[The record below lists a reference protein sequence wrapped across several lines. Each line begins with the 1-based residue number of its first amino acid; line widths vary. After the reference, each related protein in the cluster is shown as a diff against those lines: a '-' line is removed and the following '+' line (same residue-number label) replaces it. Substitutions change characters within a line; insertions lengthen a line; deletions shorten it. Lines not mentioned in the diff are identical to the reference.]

1 MKTAEKKYLRF
12 RVACVGFIF
21 GLFLAVICGKAA
33 YLQIYHGPW
42 LSDMAAGQ
50 YEASVRSS
58 GKRGT
63 IYDRKMSEL
72 AVSIPVTSI
81 AAYPKRLTNP
91 TKVAA
96 SLAKPLKINRRALNK
111 RLRSKKSFVW
121 IKRQATPREVEQIK
135 KLNIEGIGFIPEYNR
150 FYPQKTLAAQ
160 VIGFTGVDG
169 EGLEGVEHY
178 YNRSLKGTTSERT
191 FLRDAFGHRIVSD
204 DKVTPDFSG
213 QNLILTIDQ
222 SIQFIAEK
230 TLKDTV
236 KEYEAK
242 GGVVIVM
249 EPKTGAILAMAQYP
263 EFNPNAYRKFKTD
276 HWRNKAITDA
286 IEPGSTLKIFSAT
299 AAIESGG
306 LSPHTIFFCENGSYR
321 IGRKV
326 VRDIKAHG
334 WLSLQQIIKY
344 SSNIGVIK
352 LSEDVGAEPLYKTLK
367 QFGFGSKTGF
377 DAPGE
382 TPGSLTHYRKWRR
395 MDTSAIAFGY
405 GVAVSPLQLIT
416 AVSAIANGGVLVQP
430 YLVSHIT
437 DQDNQII
444 KSFAS
449 RKMQR
454 VISQGTSK
462 KIRNILKTVVSEGGT
477 GSRAAID
484 GYSVCGKTGTA
495 KKLGADGTYSTKNY
509 VASFIGFAPA
519 ENPAI
524 SVLVII
530 DEPQTEYYGGIVSA
544 PAFRQI
550 AQETLNYL
558 NIHPDS
564 LGDHLAVKQQSEGRI

>member
-1 MKTAEKKYLRF
+1 MKSTGRKYLRI
-12 RVACVGFIF
+12 RVACVGLIF
-21 GLFLAVICGKAA
+21 SLFLAVICGKAA

-50 YEASVRSS
+50 YEASVKSS

-81 AAYPKRLTNP
+81 AAYPKQLKNTARA
-91 TKVAA
+91 AA
-96 SLAKPLKINRRALNK
+96 SIAKPLKINRRSLQK
-111 RLRSKKSFVW
+111 RLQSKKSFVW
-121 IKRQATPREVEQIK
+121 IKRQATPREVEQVK
-135 KLNIEGIGFIPEYNR
+135 KLNIDGIGFIPEYNR

-178 YNRSLKGTTSERT
+178 YNRTLKGSTSERT

-213 QNLILTIDQ
+213 HNLILTIDQ
-222 SIQFIAEK
+222 SVQFIVEK
-230 TLKDTV
+230 TLEDTV
-236 KEYEAK
+236 KEYEAS
-242 GGVVIVM
+242 GGMVIVM
-249 EPKTGAILAMAQYP
+249 QPKTGAILAMAQYP
-263 EFNPNAYRKFKTD
+263 DFNPNDYRNFKTD
-276 HWRNKAITDA
+276 HWRNRAVTDA
-286 IEPGSTLKIFSAT
+286 IEPGSTMKIFSAT

-321 IGRKV
+321 IGRKI

-352 LSEDVGAEPLYKTLK
+352 LSEDIGAERLYKTLK

-382 TPGSLTHYRKWRR
+382 TPGSLLHYRKWRR

-405 GVAVSPLQLIT
+405 GVAVSPLQLVT
-416 AVSAIANGGVLVQP
+416 AVSAIANKGVLVQP

-437 DQDNQII
+437 DRENQVIH
-444 KSFAS
+444 SFAS

-454 VISQGTSK
+454 VISEDSAKT
-462 KIRNILKTVVSEGGT
+462 IRNILRTVVGEGGT
-477 GSRAAID
+477 GARAALD

-495 KKLGADGTYSTKNY
+495 KKLGEDGTYSSKNY
-509 VASFIGFAPA
+509 VASFIGFTPA
-519 ENPAI
+519 DDPAI
-524 SVLVII
+524 CVLVII
-530 DEPQTEYYGGIVSA
+530 DEPSKEYYGGIVSA
-544 PAFRQI
+544 PAFRRI

-558 NIHPDS
+558 NVHPDS
-564 LGDHLAVKQQSEGRI
+564 LGDHLAVTRQSEGRI

>member
-1 MKTAEKKYLRF
+1 
-12 RVACVGFIF
+12 
-21 GLFLAVICGKAA
+21 
-33 YLQIYHGPW
+33 
-42 LSDMAAGQ
+42 
-50 YEASVRSS
+50 
-58 GKRGT
+58 
-63 IYDRKMSEL
+63 
-72 AVSIPVTSI
+72 
-81 AAYPKRLTNP
+81 
-91 TKVAA
+91 
-96 SLAKPLKINRRALNK
+96 
-111 RLRSKKSFVW
+111 
-121 IKRQATPREVEQIK
+121 
-135 KLNIEGIGFIPEYNR
+135 
-150 FYPQKTLAAQ
+150 
-160 VIGFTGVDG
+160 
-169 EGLEGVEHY
+169 
-178 YNRSLKGTTSERT
+178 
-191 FLRDAFGHRIVSD
+191 
-204 DKVTPDFSG
+204 
-213 QNLILTIDQ
+213 
-222 SIQFIAEK
+222 
-230 TLKDTV
+230 
-236 KEYEAK
+236 
-242 GGVVIVM
+242 M
-249 EPKTGAILAMAQYP
+249 EPKTGAILAMAQNP
-263 EFNPNAYRKFKTD
+263 DFNPNAYRKFKTD

-306 LSPHTIFFCENGSYR
+306 FSPHTIFFCENGSYR

-352 LSEDVGAEPLYKTLK
+352 LSEDVGAERLYKTLK
-367 QFGFGSKTGF
+367 LFGFGSKTGF

-405 GVAVSPLQLIT
+405 GIAVSPLQLIT

-430 YLVSHIT
+430 YLVSQIT
-437 DQDNQII
+437 DQENQIVQ
-444 KSFAS
+444 SFTS

-454 VISQGTSK
+454 VISGGTAK
-462 KIRNILKTVVSEGGT
+462 KIRNILKTVVSKGGT

-495 KKLGADGTYSTKNY
+495 KKLGEDGTYTTKNY
-509 VASFIGFAPA
+509 VASFIGFTPA
-519 ENPAI
+519 DNPAI

-530 DEPQTEYYGGIVSA
+530 DEPQKEYYGGIVSA
-544 PAFRQI
+544 PAFRRI

>member
-1 MKTAEKKYLRF
+1 MNAAERKYFRI
-12 RVACVGFIF
+12 RVALVGLFF
-21 GLFLAVICGKAA
+21 GFFLAVICGKAA
-33 YLQIYHGPW
+33 HLQIYRGPW
-42 LSDMAAGQ
+42 LSDMAADQ
-50 YEASVRSS
+50 YEASVKSS

-81 AAYPKRLTNP
+81 AAYPRRIKNP
-91 TKVAA
+91 AAVAA
-96 SLAKPLKINRRALNK
+96 SLDKPLKMNRRSLK
-111 RLRSKKSFVW
+111 KSLQSKKSFVW
-121 IKRQATPREVEQIK
+121 IKRQATPREVEQIR
-135 KLNIEGIGFIPEYNR
+135 KLNIEGIGFVPEYNR

-178 YNRSLKGTTSERT
+178 YNRYLKGTASERT

-204 DKVTPDFSG
+204 DKEAPDFSG
-213 QNLILTIDQ
+213 HNLILTIDQ

-236 KEYEAK
+236 EEYEAN
-242 GGVVIVM
+242 GGIVIVM
-249 EPKTGAILAMAQYP
+249 APKTGAILAMAQYP
-263 EFNPNAYRKFKTD
+263 NFNPNAYRKFKTE
-276 HWRNKAITDA
+276 HWRNRAITDS
-286 IEPGSTLKIFSAT
+286 IEPGSTMKIFSAT
-299 AAIESGG
+299 AAIDAVG
-306 LSPHTIFFCENGSYR
+306 LSPNTIFFCENGSYR
-321 IGRKV
+321 IGRKII
-326 VRDIKAHG
+326 RDIKAHG

-352 LSEDVGAEPLYKTLK
+352 LSEDVGAERLYKTLT

-382 TPGSLTHYRKWRR
+382 TSGSLSNYRKWRR

-405 GVAVSPLQLIT
+405 GVAVSPLQLVT
-416 AVSAIANGGVLVQP
+416 AVSAIANKGVLVQP
-430 YLVSHIT
+430 YLVSQIT

-444 KSFAS
+444 DSIAS
-449 RKMQR
+449 REMRR
-454 VISQGTSK
+454 VISEDSAQTV
-462 KIRNILKTVVSEGGT
+462 RNILRTVVSEGGT
-477 GSRAAID
+477 GARAALD

-495 KKLGADGTYSTKNY
+495 KKLAADGTYSSKDY
-509 VASFIGFAPA
+509 IASFIGFTPS
-519 ENPAI
+519 EDPAI
-524 SVLVII
+524 VVLVII
-530 DEPQTEYYGGIVSA
+530 DEPRKEYYGGIVAA
-544 PAFRQI
+544 PAFRRI

-564 LGDHLAVKQQSEGRI
+564 LGDHLAVNRQSEGRI